1 MRYLLPALS
10 ILVFSPTSPRVEVR
24 GVEVSGVWLGL
35 SARSYVVVFVRGPE
49 GIRLLSPDS
58 ATTWAPL
65 DSGAASVPFDALP
78 SGALSPINCVV
89 TADDIFRWEPATR
102 STVRLRTEDC
112 GPLPPST
119 TGPGRAIPGRPTQGP
134 GDSWYIP
141 RPNDTADRSRYLI
154 VVAID
159 GDALPPNPTSVLDD
173 RLNAVPVLVAA
184 RALGERLGRGHPDWA
199 AVAVPL
205 GR

>member
-1 MRYLLPALS
+1 MRYLVLALS
-10 ILVFSPTSPRVEVR
+10 ILVFSETSPRVEVR

-35 SARSYVVVFVRGPE
+35 SSRSYVAVFVRGPE
-49 GIRLLSPDS
+49 GIRLLHPDS

-65 DSGAASVPFDALP
+65 DSGAASVQFDALP
-78 SGALSPINCVV
+78 SGALSPTNCVV
-89 TADDIFRWEPATR
+89 TAEELFRWEPATR

-119 TGPGRAIPGRPTQGP
+119 TGPGRAIPGRPSQGP

-141 RPNDTADRSRYLI
+141 RPNDAADRNRYLI

-159 GDALPPNPTSVLDD
+159 GDALPPNPRSVLDD
-173 RLNAVPVLVAA
+173 RMNAVPVLVAA
-184 RALGERLGRGHPDWA
+184 RALGERLGRGDPDWA
-199 AVAVPL
+199 AVVVPL
-205 GR
+205 SR